1 MIPLTFDEAPGPS
14 WTDVFGCCFFLCV
27 WFAAAKLFGPAGQS
41 IYYTSAISVLMPGWQ
56 IKRKHQNGSCPYVEW
71 LIWPVILICSLRL
84 SLSPSII
91 YPAGHFELKGARFW
105 NNSSGLVGASLSAVI
120 SWQEFFH
127 HCHFLF
133 SSKAKNSSENS
144 IGNDDTKTGTLLVSW
159 KGNWRPCQR
168 EKASS
173 VWVRLVDPK
182 VSKLFTIFIWFLFF
196 FSRIIHTNF
205 ICTAESASILVYL
218 FIHAIYIGYNAWRI
232 WAFGLYLVRI

>member
-1 MIPLTFDEAPGPS
+1 MAN
-14 WTDVFGCCFFLCV
+14 
-27 WFAAAKLFGPAGQS
+27 
-41 IYYTSAISVLMPGWQ
+41 
-56 IKRKHQNGSCPYVEW
+56 KRKHQNGSCPYYVEW
-71 LIWPVILICSLRL
+71 LIWPVLLICSLRL

-105 NNSSGLVGASLSAVI
+105 NNSSGLVGASLSVI

-127 HCHFLF
+127 HFLF

-144 IGNDDTKTGTLLVSW
+144 IWNDDTKTGTLLVSW

-168 EKASS
+168 KKASS

-196 FSRIIHTNF
+196 FFTHYTHELHMHCRIGQHTCVFVYPCHIYRLQRLTYMGLWAISCAYIVCTIKTNNF
-205 ICTAESASILVYL
+205 RRINPMENVWIFIDDVYTQVSYSVCAGYARLLLSI
-218 FIHAIYIGYNAWRI
+218 YNYALR
-232 WAFGLYLVRI
+232 YMQ